1 MLEKIKASLAD
12 MLGVDADS
20 ITLDTNFKEDLGAS
34 SLDLMELVTNLED
47 EYSIEVPVEEYE
59 NLTTVGKVIDYMKR
73 IGIED

>member
-59 NLTTVGKVIDYMKR
+59 NLTTVGKVIEYMKR

>member
-34 SLDLMELVTNLED
+34 SLDLMELMPTWKM
-47 EYSIEVPVEEYE
+47 SIPLKYPVEEYE